1 MKRCAC
7 LSIAVPV
14 LALGL
19 FLGLFLGLGQGMA
32 LAQAPSAPR
41 NLPTAVDQG
50 LPTVVSQDSPAAVS
64 RNLPT
69 AVNHGGTRH
78 GPDTGHLVIIGGGP
92 IPKEIWD
99 SFVTYAGG
107 PAARIVVITNAS
119 GSEEAYQ
126 GPALEEL
133 GRRVPEGRVTRLH
146 LRDIDEANDPALT
159 APLEEADGVF
169 FTGGRQWRIA
179 EVYLNTRAHRAL
191 NALLERGGVIGGTSA
206 GASIQGSF
214 LWRGDTRGPQI
225 TVGDHTQGLG
235 FMKCTVIDQHLF
247 ARQREADLLP
257 FLQAAPAYV
266 GIGIDES
273 TAVLVERD
281 SIRVA
286 GLSRVALY
294 LPGRDAPLLLQP
306 GEGCDLGRVAHPSV
320 AGEEQDLSSV
330 PSLSPTSEKEVLS
343 ALEGQLIDPDLSG
356 SESFR
361 WQQLIVPGTLLAAS
375 TFGTYNAW
383 YSDHVNVPVRDRMSE
398 WTDGRQLH
406 FDDYIQYI
414 PGAAALGL
422 GFAVP
427 SEHGFAERL
436 CVTATAYAAMGILA
450 NTMKYTLREPRPDS
464 DARNS
469 FPSGHT
475 CLAFTGAEL
484 VRREYGPWWGAGA
497 YVIATTTA
505 FMRVYNGRHWTSDV
519 LGGAAIGI
527 LSADIGYWLLPLERR
542 LFHIAPGSG
551 KSFTVLPTSYG
562 ISVACVF

>member
-1 MKRCAC
+1 MTRCARI
-7 LSIAVPV
+7 LTLVMV

-19 FLGLFLGLGQGMA
+19 GRGVA
-32 LAQAPSAPR
+32 LAQFPSAPQS
-41 NLPTAVDQG
+41 LPTAVSQIP
-50 LPTVVSQDSPAAVS
+50 PTAVS

-69 AVNHGGTRH
+69 AVDHGGTRH
-78 GPDTGHLVIIGGGP
+78 GPDAGHLVIIGGGP
-92 IPKEIWD
+92 VPAEIWD
-99 SFVTYAGG
+99 SFVKYAGG

-133 GRRVPEGRVTRLH
+133 GRRIPEGRVTRLH
-146 LRDIDEANDPALT
+146 LRDIGEANDPALI

-179 EVYLNTRAHRAL
+179 EVYLNTCAHRAL

-235 FMKCTVIDQHLF
+235 FMKCTVIDQHLS
-247 ARQREADLLP
+247 ARGREADLLP

-294 LPGRDAPLLLQP
+294 LPGRDAPLFLQP
-306 GEGCDLGRVAHPSV
+306 GEGFDLGSVGHPSV
-320 AGEEQDLSSV
+320 AGEEQDLGSV
-330 PSLSPTSEKEVLS
+330 PSLSPTEKVS
-343 ALEGQLIDPDLSG
+343 KALEGKLSDPDLSSG
-356 SESFR
+356 ERFR
-361 WQQLIVPGTLLAAS
+361 WQQLIVPGTLLATGAI
-375 TFGTYNAW
+375 GTYSTW
-383 YSDHVNVPVRDRMSE
+383 YRDHINVPVRDRMSE
-398 WTDGRQLH
+398 WTGGRQLH

-414 PGAAALGL
+414 PAAASLGL

-436 CVTATAYAAMGILA
+436 CVTATAYATMGLLA
-450 NTMKYTLREPRPDS
+450 NTMKYTLHAPRPDS

-475 CLAFTGAEL
+475 CMAFTGAEI

-497 YVIATTTA
+497 YAIATTTA
-505 FMRVYNGRHWTSDV
+505 LMRVYNGRHWTSDII
-519 LGGAAIGI
+519 GGAAIGI

-542 LFHIAPGSG
+542 LFHITPFSG
-551 KSFTVLPTSYG
+551 KSFTVLPTAYG
-562 ISVACVF
+562 LSVACVF